1 MSYQADLY
9 IMLPCIQKEKVTV
22 ENSVSGNAA
31 LFIDELSHVAKYEF
45 NNAMSDRI
53 ERTFLKEI
61 ILNCKT
67 DDRDNPESL
76 GLQDAFIIQSQFRG
90 TNYCLLTVVVV
101 NTSVSLT
108 HLLDQVSRREMVIID
123 GGKEVYLTDWVKNYG
138 LESTGKAFYASCI
151 SDLPDK
157 EAPYIMAGEAYH
169 ADADFR
175 IMSNTIGDSLAQNQA
190 QYTHYEA
197 YMSECGIIYV
207 VKDFDSE
214 YSGRLNTECI
224 MIFILELVILK
235 ITAINAANNEIVL
248 AYSDNYVSI
257 NEIHDIMEQ
266 FALSLPLWDIRHF
279 RYFLAQDFANKI
291 EKAFNVPR
299 FIAEYEKNRVFLE
312 QLINVRKLIASEKE
326 SRMIELFATVLAMLQ
341 VAPHLYNMILYIME
355 GSPISLTQILSF
367 AVSSAVAFLIMW
379 FIFGRK
385 KRSDKT

>member
-9 IMLPCIQKEKVTV
+9 IVLPCIQKEVVTI
-22 ENSVSGNAA
+22 ENPVNTNAE
-31 LFIDELSHVAKYEF
+31 LFIDELSNVAKYEF

-67 DDRDNPESL
+67 DDRDNPTSL

-90 TNYCLLTVVVV
+90 TNYCLLTIVVV

-123 GGKEVYLTDWVKNYG
+123 EGKEVYLTDWVKDYG

-157 EAPYIMAGEAYH
+157 EAPYIMAGEAYN

-235 ITAINAANNEIVL
+235 ITAINAANNEIVS
-248 AYSDNYVSI
+248 AFADNYVSI
-257 NEIHDIMEQ
+257 NEIHNIMEQ

-312 QLINVRKLIASEKE
+312 QLINVRKLITSEKE

-341 VAPHLYNMILYIME
+341 VVPHLFNMVLYIMR
-355 GSPISLTQILSF
+355 GSVISLTQIMSLTI
-367 AVSSAVAFLIMW
+367 SSAVAFLIMW
-379 FIFGRK
+379 LLFGRK
-385 KRSDKT
+385 KNGNK

>member
-9 IMLPCIQKEKVTV
+9 IMLPCIQKENVTV
-22 ENSVSGNAA
+22 ENAVNINAS
-31 LFIDELSHVAKYEF
+31 LFMDELSHVAKYEF
-45 NNAMSDRI
+45 NNVMSERI
-53 ERTFLKEI
+53 ERTFLKGI
-61 ILNCKT
+61 TLNCKT
-67 DDRDNPESL
+67 DDRDNPVSL

-90 TNYCLLTVVVV
+90 TNYCLLTIVVV
-101 NTSVSLT
+101 NTAVSLT
-108 HLLDQVSRREMVIID
+108 HLLDQVSRRELVIID
-123 GGKEVYLTDWVKNYG
+123 EGKEVYLTDWVKDYG

-157 EAPYIMAGEAYH
+157 EAPCILAGEAYN

-175 IMSNTIGDSLAQNQA
+175 IMSNTISDSLNQNQA

-207 VKDFDSE
+207 MKDFDSE

-235 ITAINAANNEIVL
+235 ITAINAANNEIIS
-248 AYSDNYVSI
+248 AFSDNYVSI

-291 EKAFNVPR
+291 EKAFHVPR
-299 FIAEYEKNRVFLE
+299 FIAEYEKNRIFLE

-326 SRMIELFATVLAMLQ
+326 SKMIQTFAIILAMLQ
-341 VAPHLYNMILYIME
+341 VVPHLYNMVLYVMK
-355 GSPISLTQILSF
+355 GSTISLTQITAF
-367 AVSSAVAFLIMW
+367 AMSSAVAFIIMW
-379 FIFGRK
+379 LFFGKK

>member
-22 ENSVSGNAA
+22 ENPINGNAA
-31 LFIDELSHVAKYEF
+31 LFIDELSNVAKYEF

-67 DDRDNPESL
+67 DDRDNPTSL
-76 GLQDAFIIQSQFRG
+76 GLQEAFIIRSQFRG

-101 NTSVSLT
+101 NTNVSLT
-108 HLLDQVSRREMVIID
+108 HLLDQVSRRELVIVD
-123 GGKEVYLTDWVKNYG
+123 DGKEIYLTDWVKDYG

-157 EAPYIMAGEAYH
+157 EAPYIMAGEAYN

-175 IMSNTIGDSLAQNQA
+175 IMSNTIADSLNQNQA

-207 VKDFDSE
+207 MKDFDHE
-214 YSGRLNTECI
+214 YAGRLNTECI

-235 ITAINAANNEIVL
+235 ITAINAANNEIVS

-257 NEIHDIMEQ
+257 NEIHNIMEQ

-326 SRMIELFATVLAMLQ
+326 SKIIQTFATVLAMLQ
-341 VAPHLYNMILYIME
+341 VVPHLFNMVLYVMR
-355 GSPISLTQILSF
+355 GSAISLTQIMSLTI
-367 AVSSAVAFLIMW
+367 SSAVAFLIMW
-379 FIFGRK
+379 LLFGRK
-385 KRSDKT
+385 KNGNK